1 MGVYTHSE
9 GNWLSRRGTFVI
21 ILIAFHLVLLWALK
35 SGFAVKFIKSI
46 TEPIKAEIINEVKPE
61 EPPPP
66 PPEVKM
72 ELPPVQVPPILVDI
86 PNPPDP
92 PPTVIIA
99 EVTTQPVPPQ
109 PSAPP
114 APPRQ
119 VVIVAAKVT
128 VMPDMRDFYPS
139 ASINLKEEGNVKVRL
154 CVSTA
159 GRVTSAEV
167 AEPSKFERLNEA
179 SVKLAR
185 QIRFKPRTEDGKPVE
200 QCFVLPIKFNVND
213 VQG

>member
-46 TEPIKAEIINEVKPE
+46 TEPIKAEIIDEVKPE

-72 ELPPVQVPPILVDI
+72 EMPPVQVPPILVDI

-92 PPTVIIA
+92 PPTALIA
-99 EVTTQPVPPQ
+99 EITTTPQ
-109 PSAPP
+109 PPTPPAPP
-114 APPRQ
+114 APPRAVVSVKAQ
-119 VVIVAAKVT
+119 VT
-128 VMPDMRDFYPS
+128 FQPDLRDYYPS
-139 ASINLKEEGNVKVRL
+139 ASINLKEEGNVRVRL

-159 GRVTSAEV
+159 GRVTEATV
-167 AEPSKFERLNEA
+167 AEPSTFARLNEA
-179 SVKLAR
+179 ATKIAK
-185 QIRFKPRTEDGKPVE
+185 QYRFKPATEDGKPIA
-200 QCFVLPIKFNVND
+200 QCFLLPVKFNVKD